1 MTESSIRKQI
11 RGRGLPLRGNDID
24 TDRIIPARYLLAVTF
39 DDLGNHAFAD
49 DRAAAGHPFDQ
60 PRHQGS
66 RLLVVNENF
75 GCGSSREHAPQAL
88 MRWGIDAFVGQS
100 FAEIFFG
107 NCVAL
112 GLPCLTAKEVD
123 VVRLQTAIEQDPSQE
138 VGLDVGAQTV
148 HFSGGTIQGTIP
160 DGPRE
165 QFLTG
170 TWDALG
176 QLLEAGGAI
185 AATRQRLPYVNGF
198 RVG

>member
-1 MTESSIRKQI
+1 M
-11 RGRGLPLRGNDID
+11 PLRGNDID
-24 TDRIIPARYLLAVTF
+24 TDRIIPARYLRAVTF

-49 DRAAAGHPFDQ
+49 DRSAAGHPLDQ
-60 PRHQGS
+60 PQYQGS
-66 RLLVVNENF
+66 RLAVVNENF

-138 VGLDVGAQTV
+138 LSLDVGTQTV
-148 HFSGGTIQGTIP
+148 HFSGGTIQGMIP

-165 QFLTG
+165 QFLKG

-185 AATRQRLPYVNGF
+185 ADTRSRLPYANGF